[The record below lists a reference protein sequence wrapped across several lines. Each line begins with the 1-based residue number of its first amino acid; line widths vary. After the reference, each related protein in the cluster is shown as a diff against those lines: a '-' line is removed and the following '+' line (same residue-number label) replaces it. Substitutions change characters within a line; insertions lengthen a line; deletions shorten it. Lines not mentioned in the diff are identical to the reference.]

1 MAEPT
6 QEAPYKNLRYLYG
19 ALNDGQKNKFIS
31 KLEHIIG
38 LVKGGAD
45 LAHLVSDLTSG
56 YVFGEI
62 LGIGKENENKEDEYK
77 IKTDETQ
84 EGGV

>member
-6 QEAPYKNLRYLYG
+6 QEVPYKNLRYLLE
-19 ALNDGQKNKFIS
+19 ALNDGQKKKFIS

-38 LVKGGAD
+38 LVRGGAD

-56 YVFGEI
+56 YVFDEI
-62 LGIGKENENKEDEYK
+62 LGLGKENDDKEGEYET
-77 IKTDETQ
+77 KTNETQ